1 MIISSEICMY
11 CCAGLPGVD
20 LLVYPGA
27 FNMTTGPAHWE
38 LLARARAL
46 DNQLFVASVSPARD
60 ESATYHAWGHS
71 TLVDPW

>member
-1 MIISSEICMY
+1 MLCRF
-11 CCAGLPGVD
+11 AGVD